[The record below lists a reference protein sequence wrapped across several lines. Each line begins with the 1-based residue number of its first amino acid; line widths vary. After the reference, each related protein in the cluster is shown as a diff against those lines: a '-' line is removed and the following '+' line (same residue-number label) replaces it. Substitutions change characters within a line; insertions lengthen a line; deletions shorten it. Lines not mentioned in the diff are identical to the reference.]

1 MLLLDRAVIDVN
13 KQDSSGWTALR
24 HAVDS
29 SFLPYKSRLETA
41 KLPLARDYINNMNLP
56 DRNGWSPL
64 FFAADTHDFPMVD
77 LLLTKN
83 DPNVRNIDGV

>member
-1 MLLLDRAVIDVN
+1 MLINRIARVGLL
-13 KQDSSGWTALR
+13 SGMPLI
-24 HAVDS
+24 
-29 SFLPYKSRLETA
+29 PPIQKSRLETA